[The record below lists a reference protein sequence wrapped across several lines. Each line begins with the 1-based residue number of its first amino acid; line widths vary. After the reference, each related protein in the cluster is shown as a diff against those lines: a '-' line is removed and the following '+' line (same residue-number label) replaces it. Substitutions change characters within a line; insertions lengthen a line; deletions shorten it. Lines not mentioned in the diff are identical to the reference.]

1 LEAAWK
7 NLKMAALT
15 ENVKLRIVQALAC
28 FDTPSQAAKAIK
40 EEFGLPVTP
49 QQCEAYDP
57 NKRSG
62 NRLSDKYRQI
72 FAETR
77 KTFLED
83 TSLIGVS
90 HRAVRLRTLQRM
102 IDKAELLGNMALA
115 AQLLEQVAKETGD
128 AYTNRHK
135 LEHTGRDGGP
145 IKTQPVPVDLTDM
158 TDEELAVLE
167 RLAAKSGADQ
177 G

>member
-1 LEAAWK
+1 
-7 NLKMAALT
+7 MAALA

-28 FDTPSQAAKAIK
+28 FDTPSQVAKDIK
-40 EEFGLPVTP
+40 AEFGLVVSP
-49 QQCEAYDP
+49 QQCELYDP
-57 NKRSG
+57 NKRAG
-62 NRLSDKYRQI
+62 QKLSERYRQI
-72 FAETR
+72 FIETR

-90 HRAVRLRTLQRM
+90 HRAVRLRTLQRL
-102 IDKAELLGNMALA
+102 IDRAETQGNINMV

-135 LEHTGRDGGP
+135 LEHTGKDGGP
-145 IKTQPVPVDLTDM
+145 IKTQPVPVDLSDL

-167 RLAAKSGADQ
+167 RLAAKSDADQ